1 MKIGFTLPQAG
12 GVAWQAPQVARY
24 AREVEQLGAD
34 SLWVIDR
41 LLSPVD
47 PAIGHN
53 GGERFP
59 DEFRAVLDPFV
70 LLSVAATA
78 TERVLVGSNVL
89 NVPWYPPALLGRML
103 TSLDVL
109 SGGRLVPGFGV
120 GWSPDEFEAVNVPM
134 SERGS
139 RLDETLDVLDQ
150 LWTADPAEYRGEHW
164 TLPATRAALKP
175 VRRPPVYLAAFAP
188 ASMRRVASRA
198 DGWLPA
204 LVPPRATDIQAAVN
218 EPWAV
223 IRGMAAEAG
232 RDPDELDVILRIYPS
247 VRSATVVRE
256 VAELIRRVEAE
267 SEVRHV
273 LVDLMF
279 LADDVDQMLDLAAG
293 MLANVRGQQK

>member
-12 GVAWQAPQVARY
+12 NVAWQAPQVARY

-41 LLSPVD
+41 LLSPVN

-53 GGERFP
+53 GGETFP

-70 LLSVAATA
+70 LLSVAAAA
-78 TERVLVGSNVL
+78 TERVLIGSNVL
-89 NVPWYPPALLGRML
+89 NAPWYPPALLGRLL

-120 GWSPDEFEAVNVPM
+120 GWSPDEFDAVNVPM
-134 SERGS
+134 AERGS

-150 LWTADPAEYRGEHW
+150 LWTADPAEYRGKHW

-232 RDPDELDVILRIYPS
+232 RDPDELGVILRIYPS
-247 VRSATVVRE
+247 VRSGTVVRE
-256 VAELIRRVEAE
+256 VAGLIRRVEAE

-273 LVDLMF
+273 LVDLMY
-279 LADDVDQMLDLAAG
+279 LADDVDHMLDLAAG
-293 MLANVRGQQK
+293 VLSGVRGQQK

>member
-24 AREVEQLGAD
+24 AREVERLGAD

-41 LLSPVD
+41 LLSPVN
-47 PAIGHN
+47 PALGHN

-70 LLSVAATA
+70 VLSVAATA
-78 TERVLVGSNVL
+78 TERVLIGSNVL
-89 NVPWYPPALLGRML
+89 NVPWYSPVVLGRML

-134 SERGS
+134 AERGS

-150 LWTADPAEYRGEHW
+150 LWTPGPAEYQGRHW
-164 TLPATRAALKP
+164 KLPATHAALKP
-175 VRRPPVYLAAFAP
+175 VRRPPIYLAAFAP

-204 LVPPRATDIQAAVN
+204 LVPPRSTDIQAAVN

-247 VRSATVVRE
+247 VRSSTVVEE
-256 VAELIRRVEAE
+256 VVELIKRVEAE

-273 LVDLMF
+273 LVDLMY
-279 LADDVDQMLDLAAG
+279 LADDVDHMLDLAAG
-293 MLANVRGQQK
+293 LLAGVRGQ

>member
-12 GVAWQAPQVARY
+12 NVAWQAPQAARY
-24 AREVEQLGAD
+24 ARELEQLGAD

-41 LLSPVD
+41 LLSPVN
-47 PAIGHN
+47 PTLGHN
-53 GGERFP
+53 GGEDFP
-59 DEFRAVLDPFV
+59 AEFRAVLDPFV
-70 LLSVAATA
+70 LLAVAATA
-78 TERVLVGSNVL
+78 TERVLIGSNVL
-89 NVPWYPPALLGRML
+89 NAPWYPPALLARAL

-109 SGGRLVPGFGV
+109 SGGRLAPGFGV

-134 SERGS
+134 SERGA

-150 LWTADPAEYRGEHW
+150 LWTADPAEYRGKHW

-175 VRRPPVYLAAFAP
+175 TRRPPIYLAAFAP
-188 ASMRRVASRA
+188 ASMRRVATRA

-204 LVPPRATDIQAAVN
+204 LVPPRTTDIETAVTK
-218 EPWAV
+218 PWAL
-223 IRGMAAEAG
+223 IRAMAEDAG

-247 VRSATVVRE
+247 VRSGTAVTEVV
-256 VAELIRRVEAE
+256 ELIKRVEAE

-273 LVDLMF
+273 LVDLMY

-293 MLANVRGQQK
+293 VLSSAHP

>member
-1 MKIGFTLPQAG
+1 MKIGFSLPQAG
-12 GVAWQAPQVARY
+12 GVAWQAPRVAGY
-24 AREVEQLGAD
+24 AREVERLGAD

-70 LLSVAATA
+70 LLGVAAAA
-78 TERVLVGSNVL
+78 TERVLIGSNVL
-89 NVPWYPPALLGRML
+89 NAPWYPPAVLGRAL
-103 TSLDVL
+103 TTLDVL
-109 SGGRLVPGFGV
+109 SGGRLVAGFGV
-120 GWSPDEFEAVNVPM
+120 GWSPEEFEAVNVPM
-134 SERGS
+134 AERGS
-139 RLDETLDVLDQ
+139 RLDETLDVLDR

-188 ASMRRVASRA
+188 ASMRRVARRA

-204 LVPPRATDIQAAVN
+204 LVLPRAADVRTAVT

-223 IRGMAAEAG
+223 IRRMAAEAG
-232 RDPDELDVILRIYPS
+232 RDPDGLDVVLRIYPT
-247 VRSATVVRE
+247 VRSGTVVDE
-256 VAELIRRVEAE
+256 VAGLIGRVEAE

-273 LVDLMF
+273 LVDLMY
-279 LADDVDQMLDLAAG
+279 LADDVDRMLDLAAG
-293 MLANVRGQQK
+293 VLSRVRGPRG